1 MATFIYNRIL
11 APVSISR
18 QIYKS
23 NSNVEVVD
31 DIIRVTNDGTDFYAP
46 LAHSLN
52 WYDGEILTKFRYSGG
67 DGLIGVVGFRFTGN
81 SQNNANG
88 YSISLL
94 RDGATPGFV
103 VYDNK
108 TGTIRGSEYPFSHQ
122 QNTWYWVRV
131 NWKGQNIK
139 YKVWGDGYLE
149 PSAWSREIT
158 SSKTPGAI
166 GQTAGLYTFNRG
178 VVEYGWLSYENYG
191 DTAIGPAPLHA
202 RLIDSYAYSP
212 NPYAGYY
219 NAGYVWPL
227 KVSKQYEFD
236 ARGITAKARITKPAV
251 TAKYVIPQ
259 REVWAGVNIWQPTV
273 TYKEP
278 GKTYIL
284 PPTVVAR
291 AKISKT
297 GILYTPPPPSLVSP
311 GYVTATATISTPDL
325 SFRDIERYT
334 LSPMAVLALA
344 RITSPAM
351 RFRRAQIVPDVWSTP
366 QQRIEQ
372 EWRKLPISS
381 EATGAWRQ
389 HEYIRSSDQVWRDR
403 RREDVSQWRK
413 PVSTTRDE
421 QEWRRV
427 VYD

>member
-1 MATFIYNRIL
+1 MATFVYNRRL
-11 APVSISR
+11 ALTSIAR
-18 QIYKS
+18 QIYAG

-31 DIIRVTNDGTDFYAP
+31 DIIRINNEGTDFYAP
-46 LAHSLN
+46 LGQSLN
-52 WYDGEILTKFRYSGG
+52 WYNGEILTKFRYTGG

-81 SQNNANG
+81 SQATANG
-88 YSISLL
+88 YSISLY
-94 RDGATPGFV
+94 RNGTVPGFV
-103 VYDNK
+103 LYDNQR
-108 TGTIRGSEYPFSHQ
+108 GTVRGSEFPFSHQ

-131 NWKGQNIK
+131 NWNGPSIK
-139 YKVWGDGYLE
+139 YKVWEDGQLE
-149 PSAWSREIT
+149 PAGWSREVISNTIQGNIT
-158 SSKTPGAI
+158 
-166 GQTAGLYTFNRG
+166 QTAGLYTFNSG
-178 VVEYGWLSYENYG
+178 TVEYGWLSYENYG
-191 DTAIGPAPLHA
+191 ETVMGPAKPYA
-202 RLIDSYAYSP
+202 TTRDTYAYSL
-212 NPYAGYY
+212 NTYAGYY

-227 KVSKQYEFD
+227 KVSNNYDLE
-236 ARGITAKARITKPAV
+236 ARNITAKANITKPTIA
-251 TAKYVIPQ
+251 AKYILPTNQ
-259 REVWAGVNIWQPTV
+259 VWAGANIWQPTV
-273 TYKEP
+273 AYKEP

-284 PPTVVAR
+284 PPTVVVR

-311 GYVTATATISTPDL
+311 EYITATVTINTPDL

-351 RFRRAQIVPDVWSTP
+351 RFRRAQVVPDVWSTP

-381 EATGAWRQ
+381 EATGAWGQ
-389 HEYIRSSDQVWRDR
+389 HEYVRSNDQVWRDR
-403 RREDVSQWRK
+403 RREDASQWRK

>member
-18 QIYKS
+18 QIYKGD
-23 NSNVEVVD
+23 SNVEVVD

-52 WYDGEILTKFRYSGG
+52 WYDGEILTKFRYSGS

-81 SQNNANG
+81 SQNTANG

-122 QNTWYWVRV
+122 QNNWYWVRV

-191 DTAIGPAPLHA
+191 DTAIRPAPLHA
-202 RLIDSYAYSP
+202 RSLDSYAYSP

-227 KVSKQYEFD
+227 KASRQYEFD
-236 ARGITAKARITKPAV
+236 ARGVTAKARITKPAV
-251 TAKYVIPQ
+251 TAKYVMPQ
-259 REVWAGVNIWQPTV
+259 REVWAGANIWQPTV

-284 PPTVVAR
+284 PPAVVAR

-311 GYVTATATISTPDL
+311 GYITATATISTPDL

-334 LSPMAVLALA
+334 LSPVAVLSLA

-372 EWRKLPISS
+372 EWRKLPYAS
-381 EATGAWRQ
+381 EATGTWRDRQ
-389 HEYIRSSDQVWRDR
+389 YYRSDDQVWRNNR
-403 RREDVSQWRK
+403 AEDTSQWRK
-413 PVSTTRDE
+413 PASTTRDE

>member
-1 MATFIYNRIL
+1 MATIVYSQRAAIS
-11 APVSISR
+11 SISR
-18 QIYKS
+18 QIYKG
-23 NSNVEVVD
+23 NSNVEFIDGV
-31 DIIRVTNDGTDFYAP
+31 IRVTNEGTDFYAP
-46 LAHSLN
+46 LGQSLN
-52 WYDGEILTKFRYSGG
+52 WYDGEILTKFRYRGS

-81 SQNNANG
+81 SQNTANG
-88 YSISLL
+88 YSVSLL
-94 RDGATPGFV
+94 RNGATPGFV

-108 TGTIRGSEYPFSHQ
+108 TGTIRGSEYPFNHQ

-139 YKVWGDGYLE
+139 YKVWNDGVRE

-158 SSKTPGAI
+158 SSITSGAI
-166 GQTAGLYTFNRG
+166 GQTAGLYTFNTG

-191 DTAIGPAPLHA
+191 DTVMGPAPTHA
-202 RLIDSYAYSP
+202 KDAATYTYSV
-212 NPYAGYY
+212 NPYGSYY
-219 NAGYVWPL
+219 NAGYVWPV
-227 KVSKQYEFD
+227 KVSDSYSLTTPD
-236 ARGITAKARITKPAV
+236 VTAKVTITRPTVK
-251 TAKYVIPQ
+251 AKYVIPA
-259 REVWAGVNIWQPTV
+259 REIWAGANIWQPTV

-291 AKISKT
+291 AKISKPS
-297 GILYTPPPPSLVSP
+297 ISYVAPPPVSVTPS
-311 GYVTATATISTPDL
+311 GVTATATIDPPVL
-325 SFRDIERYT
+325 SFRDVERYALPAMT
-334 LSPMAVLALA
+334 ILALA
-344 RITSPAM
+344 RITAPSL
-351 RFRRAQIVPDVWSTP
+351 RFRRAQVVPDVWSTP

-372 EWRKLPISS
+372 EWRKLPVSS

-389 HEYIRSSDQVWRDR
+389 HEYVRSNDQVWRDR
-403 RREDVSQWRK
+403 RREDASQWRK

>member
-18 QIYKS
+18 QIYKGD
-23 NSNVEVVD
+23 SNVEVVD
-31 DIIRVTNDGTDFYAP
+31 GIIRVTNDGTDFYAP

-52 WYDGEILTKFRYSGG
+52 WYDGEILTKFRYSGS

-81 SQNNANG
+81 SQNTANG

-94 RDGATPGFV
+94 RDGTTPGFV

-122 QNTWYWVRV
+122 QDTWYWVRV

-202 RLIDSYAYSP
+202 RSLDSYAYSP

-227 KVSKQYEFD
+227 KVSKQYELG
-236 ARGITAKARITKPAV
+236 ARGIAAKARITKPTV
-251 TAKYVIPQ
+251 TAKYVMPQ
-259 REVWAGVNIWQPTV
+259 REVWAGANIWQPTV

-311 GYVTATATISTPDL
+311 GYITATAIINVPDL

-372 EWRKLPISS
+372 EWRKLPVSS
-381 EATGAWRQ
+381 EATGTWRQ

>member
-18 QIYKS
+18 QIYKD

-31 DIIRVTNDGTDFYAP
+31 GIIRVTNDGTDFYAP

-52 WYDGEILTKFRYSGG
+52 WYDGEILTKFRYSGS

-81 SQNNANG
+81 SQNTANG

-202 RLIDSYAYSP
+202 RSLDSYAYSP

-227 KVSKQYEFD
+227 KVSNSYDLE
-236 ARGITAKARITKPAV
+236 ARNITAKARITKPTV
-251 TAKYVIPQ
+251 KAKYILSD
-259 REVWAGVNIWQPTV
+259 REVWAGANIWQPTV

-311 GYVTATATISTPDL
+311 GYITAIATINSPDL

-334 LSPMAVLALA
+334 LSPITVLALA

-351 RFRRAQIVPDVWSTP
+351 RFRRAQVVPDVWSTP
-366 QQRIEQ
+366 QQRVEQ
-372 EWRKLPISS
+372 EWRKLPVSS

-389 HEYIRSSDQVWRDR
+389 HEYVRSDDQVWRDR
-403 RREDVSQWRK
+403 RREDSSQWRK

>member
-18 QIYKS
+18 QIYKG

-52 WYDGEILTKFRYSGG
+52 WYDGEILTKFKYSGS

-81 SQNNANG
+81 SQATANG

-94 RDGATPGFV
+94 RDGTTPGFV

-122 QNTWYWVRV
+122 QDTWYWVRV

-202 RLIDSYAYSP
+202 KSLDSYAYSP

-236 ARGITAKARITKPAV
+236 ARGITAKARITKPTVA
-251 TAKYVIPQ
+251 AKYVIPQ
-259 REVWAGVNIWQPTV
+259 REVWAGANIWQPTV

-311 GYVTATATISTPDL
+311 GYIAATATINVPDL

-351 RFRRAQIVPDVWSTP
+351 RFRRAQVVPDVWSIP

-372 EWRKLPISS
+372 EWRKLPVSS
-381 EATGAWRQ
+381 EATGAWRE
-389 HEYIRSSDQVWRDR
+389 HEYVRSNDQVWRDR
-403 RREDVSQWRK
+403 RREDASQWRK

>member
-18 QIYKS
+18 QIYKD

-31 DIIRVTNDGTDFYAP
+31 GIIRVTNDGTDFYAP

-52 WYDGEILTKFRYSGG
+52 WYDGEILTKFRYSGS

-81 SQNNANG
+81 SQNTANG

-122 QNTWYWVRV
+122 QNNWYWVRV

-202 RLIDSYAYSP
+202 RSLDSYAYSP

-227 KVSKQYEFD
+227 KVSNIYNLD
-236 ARGITAKARITKPAV
+236 PRNITAKAKITKPAV
-251 TAKYVIPQ
+251 TARYVIPQ
-259 REVWAGVNIWQPTV
+259 REVWGGANIWQPTV

-291 AKISKT
+291 AKISKA

-311 GYVTATATISTPDL
+311 GYITATATINSPDL

-351 RFRRAQIVPDVWSTP
+351 RFRKGQVTPDVWSTP

-372 EWRKLPISS
+372 EWRKLPVSS

-389 HEYIRSSDQVWRDR
+389 HEYVRSNDQVWRDR
-403 RREDVSQWRK
+403 RREDASQWRK

>member
-18 QIYKS
+18 QIYKD

-31 DIIRVTNDGTDFYAP
+31 GIIRVTNDGTDFYAP

-52 WYDGEILTKFRYSGG
+52 WYDGEILTKFRYSGS

-81 SQNNANG
+81 SQNTANG

-94 RDGATPGFV
+94 RDGTTPGFV

-122 QNTWYWVRV
+122 QDTWYWVRV

-202 RLIDSYAYSP
+202 RSLDSYAYSP

-219 NAGYVWPL
+219 NAGCVWPL
-227 KVSKQYEFD
+227 KVSKQYELD
-236 ARGITAKARITKPAV
+236 ARGIAAKARITKPTV
-251 TAKYVIPQ
+251 TAKYVMPQ
-259 REVWAGVNIWQPTV
+259 REVWAGANIWQPTV

-311 GYVTATATISTPDL
+311 GYVTATATINSPDL

-334 LSPMAVLALA
+334 LSPITVLALA

-351 RFRRAQIVPDVWSTP
+351 RFRRAQVVPDVWSTP

-372 EWRKLPISS
+372 EWRKLPVSS

-389 HEYIRSSDQVWRDR
+389 HEYVRSNDQVWRDR
-403 RREDVSQWRK
+403 RREDSSQWRK
-413 PVSTTRDE
+413 PVFTTRDE

>member
-1 MATFIYNRIL
+1 MATFIYNRVL

-18 QIYKS
+18 QIHKD
-23 NSNVEVVD
+23 NSNVEVLD
-31 DIIRVTNDGTDFYAP
+31 GIIRVINDGTDFYAP

-52 WYDGEILTKFRYSGG
+52 WYDGEILTKFRYSGS

-81 SQNNANG
+81 SQNTADG

-122 QNTWYWVRV
+122 QNNWYWVRV

-139 YKVWGDGYLE
+139 YKVWVDGYLE

-202 RLIDSYAYSP
+202 RSLDSYAYSP

-227 KVSKQYEFD
+227 KVSKQYELG
-236 ARGITAKARITKPAV
+236 ARGIAAKARITKPTV

-311 GYVTATATISTPDL
+311 GYITATATINSPDL

-334 LSPMAVLALA
+334 LSPTTVLALA
-344 RITSPAM
+344 RITSPVM

-366 QQRIEQ
+366 QQHIEQ
-372 EWRKLPISS
+372 EWRKLPVSS

-389 HEYIRSSDQVWRDR
+389 HEYVRSNDQVWRDR
-403 RREDVSQWRK
+403 RREDTSQWRK

>member
-18 QIYKS
+18 QIYKG
-23 NSNVEVVD
+23 NSNVEFVD

-46 LAHSLN
+46 IGQSVN
-52 WYDGEILTKFRYSGG
+52 WYNGEILTKFRYTGEA
-67 DGLIGVVGFRFTGN
+67 GLVGAVGFRFTGN
-81 SQNNANG
+81 SRATANG
-88 YSISLL
+88 YSVSMFL
-94 RDGATPGFV
+94 DGSTRVFV
-103 VYDNK
+103 IYDNQR
-108 TGTIRGSEYPFSHQ
+108 GTVPGSILPFPYKE
-122 QNTWYWVRV
+122 NTWYWVRV
-131 NWKGQNIK
+131 NWNGPNIK
-139 YKVWGDGYLE
+139 YKVWNDGYAE
-149 PSAWSREIT
+149 PSAWSREVVSNTI
-158 SSKTPGAI
+158 SGAI
-166 GQTAGLYTFNRG
+166 TQTAGLYTYNSG
-178 VVEYGWLSYENYG
+178 TVEYGWLSYENYG

-202 RLIDSYAYSP
+202 RSLDSYTYSP

-227 KVSKQYEFD
+227 NVSKQYELD
-236 ARGITAKARITKPAV
+236 ARGITAKASITKPAV

-259 REVWAGVNIWQPTV
+259 REVWAGANIWQPTV

-291 AKISKT
+291 AKISKP
-297 GILYTPPPPSLVSP
+297 GITYTAPPPSLVSP
-311 GYVTATATISTPDL
+311 GYITATATINAPDL

-334 LSPMAVLALA
+334 LSPIAVLALA
-344 RITSPAM
+344 RITSPVM
-351 RFRRAQIVPDVWSTP
+351 RFRRAQVVPDVWKTP
-366 QQRIEQ
+366 QSEIEH
-372 EWRKLPISS
+372 EWRKLPYAS
-381 EATGAWRQ
+381 EPTGAWRDHQ
-389 HEYIRSSDQVWRDR
+389 YYRSDDQVWRNNR
-403 RREDVSQWRK
+403 KEDTSQWRK

>member
-1 MATFIYNRIL
+1 MATFVYNQRT
-11 APVSISR
+11 AQSSISR
-18 QIYKS
+18 QIYKG
-23 NSNVEVVD
+23 NSNVEFED
-31 DIIRVTNDGTDFYAP
+31 GIIRINNEGTDFYAP
-46 LAHSLN
+46 LGQSLN
-52 WYDGEILTKFRYSGG
+52 WYDGEILTKFRYSGS

-81 SQNNANG
+81 SQNTANG

-94 RDGATPGFV
+94 KDGATPGFV
-103 VYDNK
+103 IYDNK
-108 TGTIRGSEYPFSHQ
+108 TGSIRGSEYPFSHQ
-122 QNTWYWVRV
+122 QSTWYWVRV

-139 YKVWGDGYLE
+139 YKVWNDGALE

-158 SSKTPGAI
+158 SSKTLGAI
-166 GQTAGLYTFNRG
+166 AQTAGLYTWNSG
-178 VVEYGWLSYENYG
+178 TVEYGWLAYENYG
-191 DTAIGPAPLHA
+191 ETVMGPAPTRGKDA
-202 RLIDSYAYSP
+202 RSYTYIP
-212 NPYAGYY
+212 NPYGSYY
-219 NAGYVWPL
+219 NAGYVWPVR
-227 KVSKQYEFD
+227 VSNSYD
-236 ARGITAKARITKPAV
+236 IAAPDIVATARITKPTV
-251 TAKYVIPQ
+251 KAKYVIPA
-259 REVWAGVNIWQPTV
+259 REVWAGVNIWQHTV

-311 GYVTATATISTPDL
+311 GYITATATINSPDL

-334 LSPMAVLALA
+334 LSPMVVLALA
-344 RITSPAM
+344 RITSPVM
-351 RFRRAQIVPDVWSTP
+351 RFRRAQVVPDVWSTP
-366 QQRIEQ
+366 QQRIEH
-372 EWRKLPISS
+372 EWRKLPVSS

-389 HEYIRSSDQVWRDR
+389 HEYIHSNDQVWRDR
-403 RREDVSQWRK
+403 RREDASQWRK

>member
-18 QIYKS
+18 QIYKD

-31 DIIRVTNDGTDFYAP
+31 DIIRVTNAGTDFYAP

-52 WYDGEILTKFRYSGG
+52 WYDGEILTKFRYSGS

-81 SQNNANG
+81 SQNTANG

-108 TGTIRGSEYPFSHQ
+108 TGAIRGSEYPFSHQ
-122 QNTWYWVRV
+122 QNTWYWLRV

-202 RLIDSYAYSP
+202 RSLDSYASSP

-236 ARGITAKARITKPAV
+236 ARGITAKARITKPTV
-251 TAKYVIPQ
+251 KAKYILPD
-259 REVWAGVNIWQPTV
+259 REVWAGANIWQPTV

-284 PPTVVAR
+284 PPTVVVR

-311 GYVTATATISTPDL
+311 GYITATATINSPDL

-334 LSPMAVLALA
+334 LSPVNVLALA

-372 EWRKLPISS
+372 EWRKLPVSS

-389 HEYIRSSDQVWRDR
+389 HEYVRSNDQVWRDR
-403 RREDVSQWRK
+403 RREDASQWRK

>member
-1 MATFIYNRIL
+1 MATIVYSQRAAIS
-11 APVSISR
+11 SISR
-18 QIYKS
+18 QIHKD
-23 NSNVEVVD
+23 NSNVEFIDNV
-31 DIIRVTNDGTDFYAP
+31 IRVTNEGTDFYAA
-46 LAHSLN
+46 LGQSLN
-52 WYDGEILTKFRYSGG
+52 WYDGEILTKFRYRGG

-81 SQNNANG
+81 SQKTANG
-88 YSISLL
+88 YSVSLL
-94 RDGATPGFV
+94 RDGTAPSFV

-108 TGTIRGSEYPFSHQ
+108 TGTIRGSEYHFNHQ

-139 YKVWGDGYLE
+139 YKVWNDGSLE
-149 PSAWSREIT
+149 PSTWSREIT

-166 GQTAGLYTFNRG
+166 GQTAGLYTWNSG
-178 VVEYGWLSYENYG
+178 TVEYGWLSYENYG
-191 DTAIGPAPLHA
+191 ETVMGPAPIHA
-202 RLIDSYAYSP
+202 KNTLSYAYSP
-212 NPYAGYY
+212 NPYGSYY
-219 NAGYVWPL
+219 NAGYVWPVR
-227 KVSKQYEFD
+227 VSTSYNMVTPGVT
-236 ARGITAKARITKPAV
+236 ARATITKPTV
-251 TAKYVIPQ
+251 KAKYVIPA
-259 REVWAGVNIWQPTV
+259 REIWAGANIWQPTV
-273 TYKEP
+273 AYKEP

-311 GYVTATATISTPDL
+311 GYVTATATINSPDL

-334 LSPMAVLALA
+334 LSPITVLALA
-344 RITSPAM
+344 RITSPVM
-351 RFRRAQIVPDVWSTP
+351 RFRKGQVTPDVWSTP

-372 EWRKLPISS
+372 EWRKLPYSS

-389 HEYIRSSDQVWRDR
+389 HEYVRSNDQVWRDR
-403 RREDVSQWRK
+403 RREGASQWRK
-413 PVSTTRDE
+413 PVSTTREE

>member
-18 QIYKS
+18 QIYKGD
-23 NSNVEVVD
+23 SNVEVVD
-31 DIIRVTNDGTDFYAP
+31 GIIRVTNDGTDFYAP

-52 WYDGEILTKFRYSGG
+52 WYDGEILTKFRYSGS

-81 SQNNANG
+81 SQNTANG

-94 RDGATPGFV
+94 RDGTTPGFV

-122 QNTWYWVRV
+122 QDTWYWVRV

-202 RLIDSYAYSP
+202 KSLDSYAYSL

-227 KVSKQYEFD
+227 KVSKQYELG
-236 ARGITAKARITKPAV
+236 ARGITAKARITKPTV
-251 TAKYVIPQ
+251 TAKYVMPQ
-259 REVWAGVNIWQPTV
+259 REVWAGANIWQPTV

-311 GYVTATATISTPDL
+311 GYITATAIINVPDL

-372 EWRKLPISS
+372 EWRKLPVSS
-381 EATGAWRQ
+381 EATGTWRQ
-389 HEYIRSSDQVWRDR
+389 HEYVRSNDQVWRDR
-403 RREDVSQWRK
+403 RREDASQWRK

>member
-18 QIYKS
+18 QIYKG

-52 WYDGEILTKFRYSGG
+52 RYDGEILTKFRYSGS

-81 SQNNANG
+81 SQNTANG

-122 QNTWYWVRV
+122 QNTWYWVRA

-166 GQTAGLYTFNRG
+166 GQTAGLYTFNKG

-202 RLIDSYAYSP
+202 RSLDSYAYSP

-227 KVSKQYEFD
+227 NVSKQYELG
-236 ARGITAKARITKPAV
+236 ARDITAKARITKPTV
-251 TAKYVIPQ
+251 KAKYILSD
-259 REVWAGVNIWQPTV
+259 REVWAGANIWQPTV

-311 GYVTATATISTPDL
+311 GYITATATINSPDL
-325 SFRDIERYT
+325 SFSDIERYT

-372 EWRKLPISS
+372 EWRRLPVSS

-389 HEYIRSSDQVWRDR
+389 HEYVRSNDQVWRDR
-403 RREDVSQWRK
+403 RREDSSQWRK

>member
-1 MATFIYNRIL
+1 MATFVYNQRI
-11 APVSISR
+11 AQSSISR
-18 QIYKS
+18 QIYKG
-23 NSNVEVVD
+23 NSNLEFED
-31 DIIRVTNDGTDFYAP
+31 GIIRINNEGTDFYAP
-46 LAHSLN
+46 IGQSLN
-52 WYDGEILTKFRYSGG
+52 WYNGEILTKFRYIGT
-67 DGLIGVVGFRFTGN
+67 DGLIGVIGFRFTGK
-81 SQNNANG
+81 SQDTANG
-88 YSISLL
+88 YSVSLL
-94 RDGATPGFV
+94 RDRGTTGFV

-108 TGTIRGSEYPFSHQ
+108 TGTIRGSEYPFNHQ

-131 NWKGQNIK
+131 NWNGQNIK
-139 YKVWGDGYLE
+139 YKVWNDGARE
-149 PSAWSREIT
+149 PSTWSREIT

-191 DTAIGPAPLHA
+191 DTVMGPAPTHA
-202 RLIDSYAYSP
+202 KDTNDYTYSA
-212 NPYAGYY
+212 NPYGGYY
-219 NAGYVWPL
+219 NAGYVRPV
-227 KVSKQYEFD
+227 KVASSYD
-236 ARGITAKARITKPAV
+236 VTTPDVSARVKITKP
-251 TAKYVIPQ
+251 TIKAKYAIPA
-259 REVWAGVNIWQPTV
+259 REVWAGANIWQPTV

-278 GKTYIL
+278 GKIYIL

-311 GYVTATATISTPDL
+311 GYITATATISAPDL

-351 RFRRAQIVPDVWSTP
+351 RFRRAQIAPDVWSTP

-372 EWRKLPISS
+372 EWRKLPVSS

-389 HEYIRSSDQVWRDR
+389 HEYIRSNDQVWRDR
-403 RREDVSQWRK
+403 RREDASQWRK

>member
-1 MATFIYNRIL
+1 MATFVYNRRL
-11 APVSISR
+11 ALTSIAR
-18 QIYKS
+18 QIYAG

-31 DIIRVTNDGTDFYAP
+31 DIIRITNEGTDFYAP
-46 LAHSLN
+46 LGQSLN
-52 WYDGEILTKFRYSGG
+52 WYDGEILTKFRYTGS

-81 SQNNANG
+81 SRATANG
-88 YSISLL
+88 YSVSLY
-94 RDGATPGFV
+94 RDGNTPGFV
-103 VYDNK
+103 VYDNQR
-108 TGTIRGSEYPFSHQ
+108 GTVRGSELPFSHQ

-131 NWKGQNIK
+131 NWKGPNIK
-139 YKVWGDGYLE
+139 YKVWNDGYTE
-149 PSAWSREIT
+149 PSGWSREVVSNTI
-158 SSKTPGAI
+158 SGAI
-166 GQTAGLYTFNRG
+166 THTAGLYTYNSG
-178 VVEYGWLSYENYG
+178 TVEYGWLSYENYG
-191 DTAIGPAPLHA
+191 ETAMGPAKPHA
-202 RLIDSYAYSP
+202 ISRENYAYSA
-212 NPYAGYY
+212 NTHAGYY

-227 KVSKQYEFD
+227 KVSNSYDVE
-236 ARGITAKARITKPAV
+236 ARNITAKASITKPTV
-251 TAKYVIPQ
+251 TAKYVLPVNQ
-259 REVWAGVNIWQPTV
+259 VWAGANIWSPSV
-273 TYKEP
+273 VYKEP

-311 GYVTATATISTPDL
+311 GYIMVTATINSPDL

-351 RFRRAQIVPDVWSTP
+351 RFRKGQVTPDVWSTP

-372 EWRKLPISS
+372 EWRKLPYAS

-389 HEYIRSSDQVWRDR
+389 HEYVRSNDQVWRDR
-403 RREDVSQWRK
+403 RREDASQWRK

>member
-18 QIYKS
+18 QIYNG

-31 DIIRVTNDGTDFYAP
+31 GIIRVTNDGTDFYAP

-52 WYDGEILTKFRYSGG
+52 WYDGEILTKFRYSGS

-166 GQTAGLYTFNRG
+166 GHTAGLYTFNRG

-191 DTAIGPAPLHA
+191 DTAIGPAPPHA
-202 RLIDSYAYSP
+202 RSLDSYAYSP

-219 NAGYVWPL
+219 NAGYVWPI
-227 KVSKQYEFD
+227 KVSNSYD
-236 ARGITAKARITKPAV
+236 VTTPGVAAKVRITKPTV
-251 TAKYVIPQ
+251 KAKYIVPA
-259 REVWAGVNIWQPTV
+259 REVWAGANIWQPTV

-311 GYVTATATISTPDL
+311 GYIAATATINSPDL

-344 RITSPAM
+344 RITSPVM
-351 RFRRAQIVPDVWSTP
+351 RFRRAQVVPDVWSTP
-366 QQRIEQ
+366 QQRIDQ
-372 EWRKLPISS
+372 EWRKLPVSS

-389 HEYIRSSDQVWRDR
+389 HEYVRSNDQVWRDR
-403 RREDVSQWRK
+403 RREDASQWRK

>member
-18 QIYKS
+18 QIYKG

-52 WYDGEILTKFRYSGG
+52 WYDGEILTKFRYSGS

-81 SQNNANG
+81 SQNTANG

-94 RDGATPGFV
+94 RDGTKPGFV
-103 VYDNK
+103 IYDNK

-202 RLIDSYAYSP
+202 ISLDTHAYSP

-227 KVSKQYEFD
+227 KVSRQYELD
-236 ARGITAKARITKPAV
+236 ARGITTRARITKPTV
-251 TAKYVIPQ
+251 KAKYIVPAQ
-259 REVWAGVNIWQPTV
+259 EVWAGANIWQPTV

-284 PPTVVAR
+284 PPTVVVR

-311 GYVTATATISTPDL
+311 GYITATATINSPDL

-334 LSPMAVLALA
+334 LSPVNVLALA

-389 HEYIRSSDQVWRDR
+389 HEYVRSNDQVWRDR
-403 RREDVSQWRK
+403 RREDASQWRK

>member
-18 QIYKS
+18 QIYKD

-31 DIIRVTNDGTDFYAP
+31 GVIRVTNDGTDFYAP

-81 SQNNANG
+81 SQNTANG

-202 RLIDSYAYSP
+202 RSLDSYAYSP

-227 KVSKQYEFD
+227 KVSNSYDLE
-236 ARGITAKARITKPAV
+236 ARNITAKARITKPTV
-251 TAKYVIPQ
+251 KAKYILSD
-259 REVWAGVNIWQPTV
+259 REVWAGVNVWQPTV

-311 GYVTATATISTPDL
+311 GYVTATATITSPDL
-325 SFRDIERYT
+325 SFRDIDRYT
-334 LSPMAVLALA
+334 LSPITVLALA
-344 RITSPAM
+344 RITSPVM
-351 RFRRAQIVPDVWSTP
+351 RFRKGQVTPDVWSTP

-372 EWRKLPISS
+372 EWRRLPVSS
-381 EATGAWRQ
+381 EATGTWRQ
-389 HEYIRSSDQVWRDR
+389 HEYVRSNDQVWRDR
-403 RREDVSQWRK
+403 RREDASQWRK

>member
-18 QIYKS
+18 QIYKD

-31 DIIRVTNDGTDFYAP
+31 GIIRVTNAGTDFYAP

-52 WYDGEILTKFRYSGG
+52 WYDGEILTKFRYSGS

-81 SQNNANG
+81 SQNTANG

-122 QNTWYWVRV
+122 QNTWYWLRV

-149 PSAWSREIT
+149 PSDWSREIT

-191 DTAIGPAPLHA
+191 DTAIDPAPLHA
-202 RLIDSYAYSP
+202 RSLDSYAYSP

-236 ARGITAKARITKPAV
+236 ARGITAKARITKPTV
-251 TAKYVIPQ
+251 KAKYIFPD
-259 REVWAGVNIWQPTV
+259 REVWAGANIWQPTV

-311 GYVTATATISTPDL
+311 GYMTATATINSPYL

-334 LSPMAVLALA
+334 LSPAAVLALA

-351 RFRRAQIVPDVWSTP
+351 RFRKGQVTPDVWSTP

-381 EATGAWRQ
+381 EATSAWRQ
-389 HEYIRSSDQVWRDR
+389 HEYIRSNDQVWRDR
-403 RREDVSQWRK
+403 RREDASQWRK

>member
-18 QIYKS
+18 QIYKG

-31 DIIRVTNDGTDFYAP
+31 GIIRVTNDGTDFYAP

-52 WYDGEILTKFRYSGG
+52 WYDGEILTKFRYSGS

-94 RDGATPGFV
+94 RDGTTPGFV

-122 QNTWYWVRV
+122 QNTWYWLRV

-191 DTAIGPAPLHA
+191 DTAIGPAPLHT
-202 RLIDSYAYSP
+202 RSLDSYAYSP

-227 KVSKQYEFD
+227 KVTRQYELD
-236 ARGITAKARITKPAV
+236 DRGITAKARITKPTV
-251 TAKYVIPQ
+251 TARYVIPQ
-259 REVWAGVNIWQPTV
+259 REVWAGANIWQPTV

-311 GYVTATATISTPDL
+311 GYITATATINSPDL

-334 LSPMAVLALA
+334 LSPVTVLALA

-381 EATGAWRQ
+381 EVAGAWRQ
-389 HEYIRSSDQVWRDR
+389 HEYVRSNDQVWRDR
-403 RREDVSQWRK
+403 RREDSSQWRK

>member
-1 MATFIYNRIL
+1 MATFVYNQRI
-11 APVSISR
+11 AQSSISR
-18 QIYKS
+18 QIYKG
-23 NSNVEVVD
+23 NSNLEFED
-31 DIIRVTNDGTDFYAP
+31 GIIRINNEGTDFYAP
-46 LAHSLN
+46 LGHSLN
-52 WYDGEILTKFRYSGG
+52 WYNGEILTKFRYIGT
-67 DGLIGVVGFRFTGN
+67 DGLIGVIGFRFTGS
-81 SQNNANG
+81 SQDTANG
-88 YSISLL
+88 YSVSLL
-94 RDGATPGFV
+94 RDRGAPGFV

-108 TGTIRGSEYPFSHQ
+108 TGTIRGSEYLFNHQ

-131 NWKGQNIK
+131 NWNGQNIK
-139 YKVWGDGYLE
+139 YKVWNDGTRE

-158 SSKTPGAI
+158 SSITPGKI
-166 GQTAGLYTFNRG
+166 GQTAGLYTFHSAT
-178 VVEYGWLSYENYG
+178 VEYGWLSYENYG
-191 DTAIGPAPLHA
+191 DTVMGPAPTHA
-202 RLIDSYAYSP
+202 KDIRDYVYSA
-212 NPYAGYY
+212 NPYGSYY
-219 NAGYVWPL
+219 NAGYVWPV
-227 KVSKQYEFD
+227 KVSKSYD
-236 ARGITAKARITKPAV
+236 VTTPDVSARAKITKPTV
-251 TAKYVIPQ
+251 EAKYVIPA
-259 REVWAGVNIWQPTV
+259 REVWAGANIWQPTV

-311 GYVTATATISTPDL
+311 GYITATVTINSPDL

-334 LSPMAVLALA
+334 LSPVTVLALA

-351 RFRRAQIVPDVWSTP
+351 RFRRAQVVPDVWSTP

-372 EWRKLPISS
+372 EWRKLPVSS

-389 HEYIRSSDQVWRDR
+389 HEYVRGNDQVWRDR
-403 RREDVSQWRK
+403 RREDASQWRK